1 MTDTQAPKPVKRSR
15 KRFRKWFRSISQGPF
30 ALAVLSRFAIWYL
43 QLVHK
48 TNSYVVEPANILEE
62 VTPKQP
68 LIVGVWHG
76 QHILMPV
83 LPIGLQA
90 SAMISR
96 NFDGEVTA
104 RIVEHFGNRTIR
116 ASGGRKQS
124 ETLRKGGMT
133 GFLEMLRALEAGDN
147 VVQTADIPQGVS
159 RRAGLGIISLAR
171 KSGAPI
177 VPLAIASS
185 RRAVFKKAWDRAAL
199 NLPFGKTAICV
210 GELVYVAENADDEEL
225 EKQRKFLEDEM
236 KRVTDRAYEL
246 TGKPE

>member
-1 MTDTQAPKPVKRSR
+1 MLETPSSPPSKRSR
-15 KRFRKWFRSISQGPF
+15 KRFRKWFRAISQGPVS
-30 ALAVLSRFAIWYL
+30 LAILSRLAIWYL
-43 QLVHK
+43 KLVHL
-48 TNSYVVEPANILEE
+48 TNRYTVEPAHIVEQ

-68 LIVGVWHG
+68 VIVGVWHG
-76 QHILMPV
+76 QHIMLPI
-83 LPIGLQA
+83 LPIGLNG

-116 ASGGRKQS
+116 ASGGRKQKD
-124 ETLRKGGMT
+124 TLKKGGMT

-147 VVQTADIPQGVS
+147 VVQTADIPQGIS
-159 RRAGLGIISLAR
+159 RRAGLGIVSLAQR
-171 KSGAPI
+171 SGAPI

-185 RRAVFKKAWDRAAL
+185 RRLVFKKAWDKAAL

-210 GELVYVAENADDEEL
+210 GELVYVSSDAGDEEIEACRFRL
-225 EKQRKFLEDEM
+225 EEEMQRITK
-236 KRVTDRAYEL
+236 RAYEL